1 MTKFKPFLLFEN
13 GEELDLE
20 EEFDS
25 EEEAVEYGFQSIADY
40 HTGMEV
46 LHMSNPGDYPEENE
60 DIEVII
66 REES

>member
-1 MTKFKPFLLFEN
+1 MAKFKPFLLLEN

-20 EEFDS
+20 EEFDT
-25 EEEAVEYGFQSIADY
+25 EEEAVDYGFQSISDY